1 MGADRED
8 LGGESGSVSRL
19 DLISAGAA
27 KGVVEALTGRFLEA
41 TGATIAGTF
50 GAVGAMKEKL
60 LAGAPCDAI
69 VLTQA
74 LLEGLASDGRVRGE
88 TIRPLGR
95 VYTGIAVRTGDAA
108 VPLES
113 EDALRNSLRMAT
125 SLYFPDPKQATAGIH
140 FMKVLEQLGL
150 RDELGARLKPH
161 PNGATAMAALA
172 AAIDPRPIGCTQ
184 VTEIKYTP
192 GVTLVGVLP
201 KAFELGTLY
210 SAAVCVRAADSTLAE
225 RFVELVTGA
234 ESKALRSTAGFE
246 D

>member
-1 MGADRED
+1 MGTDRQD
-8 LGGESGSVSRL
+8 LGSESGSVSRL
-19 DLISAGAA
+19 DLLSAGAA
-27 KGVVEALTGRFLEA
+27 KGVVEALAGRFREA

-74 LLEGLASDGRVRGE
+74 LLEGLASDGQVRGE

-108 VPLES
+108 PPIET

-125 SLYFPDPKQATAGIH
+125 SVYFPDPKLATAGIH

-150 RDELGARLKPH
+150 RDELGARLKPY

-172 AAIDPRPIGCTQ
+172 SATDARPIGCTQ
-184 VTEIKYTP
+184 VTEIKYTQ
-192 GVTLVGVLP
+192 GVALVGALP
-201 KAFELGTLY
+201 KAFELATVY
-210 SAAVCVRAADSTLAE
+210 SAAVCVRAADATLAE
-225 RFVELVTGA
+225 RFVAFVTGP
-234 ESKALRSTAGFE
+234 ETKALRSEAGFE
-246 D
+246 E